1 MSTFESGDQEEVSSK
16 DAQRL
21 SLRALRI
28 ALLSPTRFDFQD
40 LRSSPTVAALGD
52 THPVYAQLLTV
63 FAEQDLEDYN
73 DFRDEHPGWV
83 EQEKL
88 DHSRLERKIRLL
100 TFASLAAA
108 AKDKLIRYDAV
119 AQALHIPEEDVELW
133 AIDAVK
139 ARLVE
144 GKLSQDTRTFKVHR
158 TTYRVFAEKQWREVA
173 TKVDQWRVA
182 LKGVQEVIDHERNVA
197 IHNRERAAQE
207 GEEGGGQGGG
217 RQDGFGGGGG
227 GGGQGGGQGQR
238 GERRGFSLN
247 TDRDSGRGFPDRRR
261 GGGQHQGGGQQRQP
275 RVDNDD

>member
-1 MSTFESGDQEEVSSK
+1 MSTFDSGDQEEVTSK

-40 LRSSPTVAALGD
+40 LRSSPTVAALAD
-52 THPVYAQLLTV
+52 SHPVYAQLLTV

-88 DHSRLERKIRLL
+88 DHTRLERKIRLL

-108 AKDKLIRYDAV
+108 AKDKQIRYSSIAE
-119 AQALHIPEEDVELW
+119 ALHIPESDVELW

-144 GKLSQDTRTFKVHR
+144 GKLSQEQRCFKVHR

-182 LKGVQEVIDHERNVA
+182 LRSVLDVIDHERLVA
-197 IHNRERAAQE
+197 AHNRERAAQD
-207 GEEGGGQGGG
+207 GEDGDNSRRQDGFGAPSGGQGGG
-217 RQDGFGGGGG
+217 NRQRGGGD
-227 GGGQGGGQGQR
+227 R
-238 GERRGFSLN
+238 GL
-247 TDRDSGRGFPDRRR
+247 PDRRR
-261 GGGQHQGGGQQRQP
+261 GGHHQGGQQRQQ
-275 RVDNDD
+275 RTDNDD